1 LLLSIALSRLAQV
14 ASVWTQ
20 ITAAPYSF
28 AAKPNL
34 SNWRLSQ
41 KAIHPK
47 TACPTHT
54 AALLLDRQ
62 DVIARGIALRPDLNE
77 VTLVGFDGE

>member
-1 LLLSIALSRLAQV
+1 MAGPEWAQTRRRHRRLLAPFRRLNQSLGLLLSIALSRLAQV

-47 TACPTHT
+47 TACPTL
-54 AALLLDRQ
+54 AAQ
-62 DVIARGIALRPDLNE
+62 I
-77 VTLVGFDGE
+77 